1 MWLHYWRG
9 EADQIAALA
18 ERVRPLVEQHATPLQ
33 KGNFFHGLT
42 LMALWSDRYTANDET
57 IASAQLSLAAVEES
71 NVLPEITNARF
82 VLGFVHLWAGK
93 LDQAER
99 WMSLALK
106 LTEKTGDI
114 VLQSRSLTY
123 LTMIHR
129 KRGAVENTRRYAE
142 QSLTSATMAKMV
154 EYVGMAKG
162 NLAWVYLRDGDLASA
177 FEQATDGVQN
187 LRETNA
193 HILLWVALW
202 PLIGVQIAQGRIGDA
217 LDHVETLLT
226 RPQMA
231 ISADL
236 ESAMQGAVDAW
247 KGNDRAAAKIQL
259 EKAANLA
266 RQTGYL

>member
-1 MWLHYWRG
+1 
-9 EADQIAALA
+9 
-18 ERVRPLVEQHATPLQ
+18 VEQHATPLQ

-42 LMALWSDRYTANDET
+42 LMALWRDRYIGNDET

-129 KRGAVENTRRYAE
+129 KRGAVENTRRCAE

-162 NLAWVYLRDGDLASA
+162 NLAWVHLRNGNLASA

-202 PLIGVQIAQGRIGDA
+202 PLIGVQIAQGQIGDA
-217 LDHVETLLT
+217 IDHIEALLT

-236 ESAMQGAVDAW
+236 ESTMQGAVDAW
-247 KGNDRAAAKIQL
+247 KGNDRAAAKIHL
-259 EKAANLA
+259 EKASELA
-266 RQTGYL
+266 REMGYL